1 MELRC
6 SPDGFVLPHTK
17 KEIENSSLK
26 FFISEKLDE
35 LIFDV
40 KKPESYKEEYSVKKG
55 RYYQVLDALLW
66 GFGNEFQNR
75 SIQMAFEYLGQK
87 EKEKKNFIAPRI
99 TILISAKRHKN
110 MGKIK
115 DQVQMY
121 EMYEKR
127 FSNRIEYAPIL
138 GFDLAGAE
146 EGYPPSVF
154 SDVMT
159 PLFEKCTNMTIHAGE
174 ETDWLYIWQSI
185 YKLHATRIGHGLTLG
200 NDLNLLQLAKE
211 KKFCIE
217 MCPKSNTLTN
227 KYSTNF
233 HEDFCLNGT
242 NYEQLL
248 ETTRNDIRLH
258 GRLRKEAYEGIK
270 KILFPEKR
278 SKEPPYPLRF
288 YYDFGLPVAICTD
301 NPCISNASMTEE
313 YMEACRRSEGFS
325 KWDILR
331 IIKMGFKNA
340 FLPKEEV
347 ARMLQRIGNEI
358 YDKVLE
364 LEKIESPYRPS
375 SG

>member
-1 MELRC
+1 
-6 SPDGFVLPHTK
+6 
-17 KEIENSSLK
+17 
-26 FFISEKLDE
+26 
-35 LIFDV
+35 
-40 KKPESYKEEYSVKKG
+40 
-55 RYYQVLDALLW
+55 
-66 GFGNEFQNR
+66 
-75 SIQMAFEYLGQK
+75 
-87 EKEKKNFIAPRI
+87 
-99 TILISAKRHKN
+99 
-110 MGKIK
+110 
-115 DQVQMY
+115 
-121 EMYEKR
+121 
-127 FSNRIEYAPIL
+127 
-138 GFDLAGAE
+138 
-146 EGYPPSVF
+146 
-154 SDVMT
+154 
-159 PLFEKCTNMTIHAGE
+159 MTIHAGE

-211 KKFCIE
+211 KKICIE

-227 KYSTNF
+227 DYSKDFLKYF
-233 HEDFCLNGT
+233 RENGT

-248 ETTRNDIRLH
+248 ETTRNDIRWH
-258 GRLRKEAYEGIK
+258 GCLRKDAYEGIK

-301 NPCISNASMTEE
+301 NPCVSNASMTEE
-313 YMEACRRSEGFS
+313 YMEACRRSGGFS

-347 ARMLQRIGNEI
+347 ARMLQRVGNEI

-364 LEKIESPYRPS
+364 LEKIERPYRPS